1 MEKDPHL
8 QEPRLGRKDDG
19 GAQHRVGNA
28 EGVHHQHCLR
38 SDLEAKLR
46 EIEGVVI
53 ETEDEVRSRGRLIVA
68 GVAVVAVVLIGYT
81 VWRMRRKP
89 IQVEVYYSS

>member
-1 MEKDPHL
+1 MTTVD
-8 QEPRLGRKDDG
+8 
-19 GAQHRVGNA
+19 
-28 EGVHHQHCLR
+28 R

-46 EIEGVVI
+46 EIEGVVT
-53 ETEDEVRSRGRLIVA
+53 ETEEEVRSRGRLIIA
-68 GVAVVAVVLIGYT
+68 GVAVVAVVLVGYA

>member
-1 MEKDPHL
+1 MTTVD
-8 QEPRLGRKDDG
+8 
-19 GAQHRVGNA
+19 
-28 EGVHHQHCLR
+28 R

-46 EIEGVVI
+46 EIEGVVT
-53 ETEDEVRSRGRLIVA
+53 ETEEEVRNRGRLIIA
-68 GVAVVAVVLIGYT
+68 GVAVVAVLLVGYS

>member
-1 MEKDPHL
+1 MTPVD
-8 QEPRLGRKDDG
+8 
-19 GAQHRVGNA
+19 
-28 EGVHHQHCLR
+28 R

-46 EIEGVVI
+46 EIEGVVT

-68 GVAVVAVVLIGYT
+68 GVAVVAVVLVGYT
-81 VWRMRRKP
+81 IWRMRRKP

>member
-1 MEKDPHL
+1 MTTVD
-8 QEPRLGRKDDG
+8 
-19 GAQHRVGNA
+19 
-28 EGVHHQHCLR
+28 R

-46 EIEGVVI
+46 EIEGVVT
-53 ETEDEVRSRGRLIVA
+53 ETEEEVRNRGRLIIA
-68 GVAVVAVVLIGYT
+68 GVAVVAVVLVGYA

>member
-1 MEKDPHL
+1 MTTVDK
-8 QEPRLGRKDDG
+8 
-19 GAQHRVGNA
+19 A
-28 EGVHHQHCLR
+28 
-38 SDLEAKLR
+38 DLEAKLR
-46 EIEGVVI
+46 EIEGVVT
-53 ETEDEVRSRGRLIVA
+53 ETEDEVRSRRRYIIV

>member
-1 MEKDPHL
+1 MTTVD
-8 QEPRLGRKDDG
+8 
-19 GAQHRVGNA
+19 
-28 EGVHHQHCLR
+28 R

-46 EIEGVVI
+46 EIEGVVT
-53 ETEDEVRSRGRLIVA
+53 ETEEEVRSRGRLIVV
-68 GVAVVAVVLIGYT
+68 GVAVVAVVLVGYA

>member
-1 MEKDPHL
+1 MTTVD
-8 QEPRLGRKDDG
+8 
-19 GAQHRVGNA
+19 
-28 EGVHHQHCLR
+28 R

-46 EIEGVVI
+46 EIEGVVT
-53 ETEDEVRSRGRLIVA
+53 ETEEEVRSRGRLIVA
-68 GVAVVAVVLIGYT
+68 GVAVVAVVLVGYA

>member
-1 MEKDPHL
+1 MTPVD
-8 QEPRLGRKDDG
+8 
-19 GAQHRVGNA
+19 
-28 EGVHHQHCLR
+28 R

-46 EIEGVVI
+46 EIEGVVT
-53 ETEDEVRSRGRLIVA
+53 ETEEEVRSRGRLIVA
-68 GVAVVAVVLIGYT
+68 GVAVAAVVLIGYA

>member
-1 MEKDPHL
+1 MTQVD
-8 QEPRLGRKDDG
+8 
-19 GAQHRVGNA
+19 
-28 EGVHHQHCLR
+28 R

-46 EIEGVVI
+46 EIEGVVT
-53 ETEDEVRSRGRLIVA
+53 ETEEEVRSRGRLIVA
-68 GVAVVAVVLIGYT
+68 GVAVAAVVLIGYA

>member
-1 MEKDPHL
+1 MTTVDK
-8 QEPRLGRKDDG
+8 
-19 GAQHRVGNA
+19 A
-28 EGVHHQHCLR
+28 
-38 SDLEAKLR
+38 DLEAKLR
-46 EIEGVVI
+46 EIEGVVT
-53 ETEDEVRSRGRLIVA
+53 ETEEEVRNRGRYIIA